1 MAKFI
6 ELMHVEGKREQF
18 KVMLFLKY
26 NMFKLYAELQE
37 RKVM

>member
-18 KVMLFLKY
+18 KVTLFLKY
-26 NMFKLYAELQE
+26 MFKLYAELQE